1 MTNVL
6 PLYKWLD
13 VVASEYLNGFIRD
26 GGSSIKFAV
35 PTKPGLDT
43 KVVSEIKDIG
53 TRLNYLVV
61 QVNAS
66 DTRVHLP
73 QEIFFKVAAQIN
85 WRLFARRVILRL
97 AQEPGYKVDGIEPD
111 SAAPILSTIGQ
122 TNGLDE
128 GFMRQILSRGLQDA
142 VFRNKKLAKD
152 FRVAMTHL
160 CLMEMTSS
168 EGGYG
173 GTALIDWLTGTNR
186 KVSNVKHFTIYNN
199 INRTNAR
206 YFLESLLHWVK
217 YVGFAGL
224 TIIIN
229 TSRVT
234 LLQNPRDGLI
244 FYSRPAVIDHY
255 ELLREFIDG
264 TDRLQSCLM
273 VVVTNTDFLDE
284 TSAKGFG
291 IYPALMGRVIDEVR
305 DRNLVNPMSSL
316 IRLTEDDNL
325 EE

>member
-6 PLYKWLD
+6 SLRKWLD
-13 VVASEYLNGFIRD
+13 VVSSEYLNGFIRD
-26 GGSSIKFAV
+26 GGASIKFAV
-35 PTKPGLDT
+35 PMEPGLDN
-43 KVVSEIKDIG
+43 KVISE
-53 TRLNYLVV
+53 LEHVAASQNYIVV
-61 QVNAS
+61 DMNAG

-85 WRLFARRVILRL
+85 WRLLARRVLLRL
-97 AQEPGYKVDGIEPD
+97 AQEPGYKVDGIEPN
-111 SAAPILSTIGQ
+111 SAAPILRTIGQ
-122 TNGLDE
+122 ANGLDE

-160 CLMEMTSS
+160 CLTEMTSS
-168 EGGYG
+168 EGVYG
-173 GTALIDWLTGTNR
+173 GAALIDWLAGTNR
-186 KVSNVKHFTIYNN
+186 KASNVKHFTIYNN

-234 LLQNPRDGLI
+234 LLRNPRDGLI
-244 FYSRPAVIDHY
+244 FYSRPAVVDHY

-264 TDRLQSCLM
+264 TDRLESCLM
-273 VVVTNTDFLDE
+273 VVIPNTDFLDE

-305 DRNLVNPMSSL
+305 DRSLVNPMSSL